1 MANGEGITPMVENT
15 VDIEIMDDVEI
26 GAPNTTGLNIEELM
40 AEVEISDTDDGGVLV
55 DFDPQEEMRIDEG
68 DFYRNLAEDMDE
80 VVLGTLSNDFL
91 PTG

>member
-55 DFDPQEEMRIDEG
+55 DFDPQEEMLIDEG
-68 DFYRNLAEDMDE
+68 DF
-80 VVLGTLSNDFL
+80 
-91 PTG
+91 